1 MSNTLLWRWGWFSL
15 EINIWTVEL
24 LIDDKTR
31 RIGKEE
37 FTNNC
42 VGAAWHWWL
51 WCYTLQELLNI
62 LNLNCFL
69 TLKYSRQK
77 LAGVSMLC
85 NGNHLFL
92 QQSDPSVCILQIRLT
107 LHIEMSSDWTFLAGF
122 SVSTS
127 STLWHWTDKKNQK
140 YFLLLVFYR
149 VEQSQQQVECE
160 YCSGILSAL
169 YLIYNIL
176 SPSTCN
182 SGQQPSIN
190 QLYLT
195 VPHKVQCSP

>member
-1 MSNTLLWRWGWFSL
+1 MRRQGGLARKTLPIIVLVL
-15 EINIWTVEL
+15 ADT
-24 LIDDKTR
+24 D
-31 RIGKEE
+31 
-37 FTNNC
+37 
-42 VGAAWHWWL
+42 WL
-51 WCYTLQELLNI
+51 WCNTLQELLNI

-169 YLIYNIL
+169 YLISTISRPAWPL
-176 SPSTCN
+176 FPSPTDW
-182 SGQQPSIN
+182 P
-190 QLYLT
+190 L
-195 VPHKVQCSP
+195 